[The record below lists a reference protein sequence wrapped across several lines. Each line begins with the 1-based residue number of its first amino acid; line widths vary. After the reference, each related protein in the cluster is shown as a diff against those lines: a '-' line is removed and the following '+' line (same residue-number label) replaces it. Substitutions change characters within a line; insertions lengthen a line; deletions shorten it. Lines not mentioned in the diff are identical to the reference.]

1 MRLNL
6 IATHSFLTI
15 ILTFSIY
22 CTCDEIACNFAL
34 FHLDFGRGF
43 QGERFRASSSTDM
56 AGKFVAW
63 TFILPRRTKT
73 ALQWHRLTWHGSV
86 IFVFPFLRRK
96 RECCN
101 GCLLKRVG
109 VSRNFPR
116 PDFWHHFPVT
126 SSILST
132 EETPS
137 SFRLPSFRTVVVISQ
152 IWIVHIVW
160 MFKVKMSR

>member
-1 MRLNL
+1 MS
-6 IATHSFLTI
+6 IWDQIWSHSF
-15 ILTFSIY
+15 LTFSIY

-34 FHLDFGRGF
+34 FRLDFGRGF

-73 ALQWHRLTWHGSV
+73 AALQWHRLTWHGSV
-86 IFVFPFLRRK
+86 IFLFSFLRRK
-96 RECCN
+96 RERCN
-101 GCLLKRVG
+101 GCLFKRMG

-126 SSILST
+126 SPILFT

-137 SFRLPSFRTVVVISQ
+137 SFRICPFRTVVVTSR
-152 IWIVHIVW
+152 IWIVTDCVLYGCL
-160 MFKVKMSR
+160 K